1 LEFEAFEDRRIGINV
16 SNAIVPTA
24 VARAASGHVSPNP
37 TVTSQEPPHMFYSV
51 SCVLAG
57 PDYIL
62 YLLLYVPSLTD
73 FTRARA
79 RGIYSK
85 IK

>member
-1 LEFEAFEDRRIGINV
+1 M
-16 SNAIVPTA
+16 
-24 VARAASGHVSPNP
+24 
-37 TVTSQEPPHMFYSV
+37 TSQEPPHMFYSV